1 MRNIERVLA
10 HVLQALM
17 GSQGLSY
24 DMTTAQNLY
33 RMQYYW
39 KKYKNM
45 MDALV
50 VESLGADVS
59 KYNEVDTEK
68 SDWFS

>member
-1 MRNIERVLA
+1 MHNIERMLA
-10 HVLQALM
+10 HVLHTLM

-45 MDALV
+45 MV
-50 VESLGADVS
+50 
-59 KYNEVDTEK
+59 
-68 SDWFS
+68 